1 MYRDKTRKTMRL
13 VTFVFAALLAMTLSA
28 YAEDKK
34 VETLL
39 DQVLSLKLGLNGYVV
54 GEKLSA
60 DQKKTAE
67 KNPVQGD
74 AYEGTYKFS
83 ADELIV
89 VVDAKTDRI
98 LAMYQQKKDADKEQ
112 FKAMVAGLMDHFDT
126 PTTMAHGKM
135 LYWAFN
141 KHGAVSE
148 DDFNASKKIKKTSDL
163 GIIATVKFSSE
174 LDITPDLTV
183 KQEGIEE
190 KKDGVKKEEKN
201 EEQTPT
207 GAIYFIITSDLLVKE
222 FMADH
227 TQE

>member
-1 MYRDKTRKTMRL
+1 
-13 VTFVFAALLAMTLSA
+13 MT
-28 YAEDKK
+28 
-34 VETLL
+34 
-39 DQVLSLKLGLNGYVV
+39 N
-54 GEKLSA
+54 
-60 DQKKTAE
+60 
-67 KNPVQGD
+67 
-74 AYEGTYKFS
+74 FS
-83 ADELIV
+83 A
-89 VVDAKTDRI
+89 
-98 LAMYQQKKDADKEQ
+98 
-112 FKAMVAGLMDHFDT
+112 
-126 PTTMAHGKM
+126 PTTIAHGKM

-148 DDFNASKKIKKTSDL
+148 DDFITSKKIKQTKDL

-183 KQEGIEE
+183 KQE
-190 KKDGVKKEEKN
+190 DMEEKN

>member
-1 MYRDKTRKTMRL
+1 MYRDKKRKRMRL
-13 VTFVFAALLAMTLSA
+13 VTFVLAALLAMTLSA
-28 YAEDKK
+28 HAEDKK

-39 DQVLSLKLGLNGYVV
+39 DQVVSLKLGLNEYVV
-54 GEKLSA
+54 GEKLTA

-89 VVDAKTDRI
+89 VVDAKKDRI
-98 LAMYQQKKDADKEQ
+98 LAMYQQKKDADRDQ
-112 FKAMVAGLMDHFDT
+112 LKAMIAELMTNFSA
-126 PTTMAHGKM
+126 PTTIAHGKM

-148 DDFNASKKIKKTSDL
+148 DEFITSKKIKQTKDL

-183 KQEGIEE
+183 KQE
-190 KKDGVKKEEKN
+190 DMEEKN
-201 EEQTPT
+201 EEQTPS

>member
-1 MYRDKTRKTMRL
+1 MYRDKTRKTMQL
-13 VTFVFAALLAMTLSA
+13 VTFVLATLLAMTLSA
-28 YAEDKK
+28 HAEYKK
-34 VETLL
+34 IETLL
-39 DQVLSLKLGLNGYVV
+39 DQVVSLKLGLNGYVV
-54 GEKLSA
+54 GEKLTA

-83 ADELIV
+83 ADELVV

-98 LAMYQQKKDADKEQ
+98 LAMYQQKKDADKEE
-112 FKAMVAGLMDHFDT
+112 FKAMVANLMDHFDT

-141 KHGAVSE
+141 KHGAISE
-148 DDFNASKKIKKTSDL
+148 DDFNSSKKIKQTKDL
-163 GIIATVKFSSE
+163 GVIATVKFSSE

-183 KQEGIEE
+183 KQEGREE
-190 KKDGVKKEEKN
+190 NKDGVQE
-201 EEQTPT
+201 EEQTPS

-227 TQE
+227 PQE